1 MANKTKRPMRRKV
14 VAPKDCMLCKEEK
27 TPHYSDVATL
37 SKFVTER
44 GKIVPR
50 SRSGVCAA
58 HQRRLATAIKH
69 ARHLALMPFIVRD

>member
-1 MANKTKRPMRRKV
+1 MNKVRRPSRRKI
-14 VAPKDCMLCKEEK
+14 VAPKDCMFCKEEK
-27 TPHYSDVATL
+27 TPHYADVATL

-50 SRSGVCAA
+50 SRSGVCAT

-69 ARHLALMPFIVRD
+69 ARHLALLPFIVRD